1 MKIRDRELSI
11 PIIQG
16 GMGVGISLS
25 GLAGAVAACGG
36 MGVIS
41 AAHPG
46 YRDPDFYRDPLNV
59 NRRCLKEEIAKA
71 KEIAKGCGL
80 VGVNVMVAVQHYA
93 DYVRAAIEGGADAII
108 SGAGLPTELPQIAG
122 DSKVLLAPIVSSGRA
137 ARVICRAWERHGNRL
152 PDFVVV
158 EGSRA
163 GGHLGF
169 SAEELA
175 DGSAKPL
182 DEIVS
187 DVIETLRPYEEKCGR
202 KIPVFPAGGVYDGA
216 DIARLEKL
224 GAAGAQIATRFIATE
239 ECDAAPA
246 YKQAM
251 VDAKE
256 EDVRIIKSP
265 VGMPGRALFSPLIR
279 KVAELGRIA
288 PSRCLQ
294 CLRTCNPADTPY
306 CITQALIDAAK
317 GDWENGI
324 FFCGANVGRIDRI
337 TTVRELMDEL
347 VTEWR
352 NNR

>member
-46 YRDPDFYRDPLNV
+46 YRAPDFYHDPLQV
-59 NRRCLKEEIAKA
+59 NQHCLKEEIARA
-71 KEIAKGCGL
+71 KEISGGRGL

-93 DYVRAAIEGGADAII
+93 DYVRTAIEGGADAII

-122 DSKVLLAPIVSSGRA
+122 DSNVLLAPIVSSGRA

-169 SAEELA
+169 SPEELA
-175 DGSAKPL
+175 EGSAKSL
-182 DEIVS
+182 DEIVA
-187 DVIETLRPYEEKCGR
+187 DVIETLRPYEEKCGQ

-265 VGMPGRALFSPLIR
+265 VGMPGRALETPLIR
-279 KVAELGRIA
+279 RVAEQGRIA

-294 CLRTCNPADTPY
+294 CLRTCDPAVTPY
-306 CITQALIDAAK
+306 CITQALIDAAL
-317 GDWENGI
+317 GDWENGL

-347 VTEWR
+347 VDEWR

>member
-187 DVIETLRPYEEKCGR
+187 DVVETLRPYEEKCGR
-202 KIPVFPAGGVYDGA
+202 KIPVFPAGGVYDGQW
-216 DIARLEKL
+216 IM
-224 GAAGAQIATRFIATE
+224 ATSRWVTKV
-239 ECDAAPA
+239 
-246 YKQAM
+246 YKP
-251 VDAKE
+251 
-256 EDVRIIKSP
+256 SN
-265 VGMPGRALFSPLIR
+265 PL
-279 KVAELGRIA
+279 
-288 PSRCLQ
+288 P
-294 CLRTCNPADTPY
+294 RTGY
-306 CITQALIDAAK
+306 
-317 GDWENGI
+317 
-324 FFCGANVGRIDRI
+324 
-337 TTVRELMDEL
+337 
-347 VTEWR
+347 
-352 NNR
+352 

>member
-46 YRDPDFYRDPLNV
+46 YRAQ
-59 NRRCLKEEIAKA
+59 RCLKEEITRA
-71 KEIAKGCGL
+71 KEISGGRGL

-122 DSKVLLAPIVSSGRA
+122 DSNVLLAPIVSSGRA

-169 SAEELA
+169 SPEELA
-175 DGSAKPL
+175 EGSAKSL
-182 DEIVS
+182 DEIVV

-239 ECDAAPA
+239 E
-246 YKQAM
+246 
-251 VDAKE
+251 
-256 EDVRIIKSP
+256 
-265 VGMPGRALFSPLIR
+265 
-279 KVAELGRIA
+279 
-288 PSRCLQ
+288 
-294 CLRTCNPADTPY
+294 
-306 CITQALIDAAK
+306 
-317 GDWENGI
+317 
-324 FFCGANVGRIDRI
+324 
-337 TTVRELMDEL
+337 
-347 VTEWR
+347 
-352 NNR
+352 

>member
-1 MKIRDRELSI
+1 MAKDLE
-11 PIIQG
+11 
-16 GMGVGISLS
+16 
-25 GLAGAVAACGG
+25 
-36 MGVIS
+36 
-41 AAHPG
+41 
-46 YRDPDFYRDPLNV
+46 
-59 NRRCLKEEIAKA
+59 KEEIPAVSIHGDKSQGQRQQA
-71 KEIAKGCGL
+71 LRSFKSGR
-80 VGVNVMVAVQHYA
+80 VNVMVAVQHYA

-122 DSKVLLAPIVSSGRA
+122 DSNVLLAPIVSSGRA

-169 SAEELA
+169 SPEELA
-175 DGSAKPL
+175 EGSAKSL
-182 DEIVS
+182 DEIVV

-265 VGMPGRALFSPLIR
+265 VGMPGRALETPLIR
-279 KVAELGRIA
+279 RVAEQGRIA

-294 CLRTCNPADTPY
+294 CLRTCDPAVTPY
-306 CITQALIDAAK
+306 CITQALIDATL
-317 GDWENGI
+317 GDWENGL

-347 VTEWR
+347 VDEWR

>member
-187 DVIETLRPYEEKCGR
+187 DVVETLRPYEEKCGR

-239 ECDAAPA
+239 ECDATGLQAGHGGRKGRGCTDHQEPGGHARTGAVQSADPEGGGTGTDRSQPVPA
-246 YKQAM
+246 VSAYLQPRRHA
-251 VDAKE
+251 VLHH
-256 EDVRIIKSP
+256 
-265 VGMPGRALFSPLIR
+265 PGAH
-279 KVAELGRIA
+279 
-288 PSRCLQ
+288 
-294 CLRTCNPADTPY
+294 
-306 CITQALIDAAK
+306 
-317 GDWENGI
+317 
-324 FFCGANVGRIDRI
+324 
-337 TTVRELMDEL
+337 
-347 VTEWR
+347 
-352 NNR
+352 

>member
-1 MKIRDRELSI
+1 MKTRDRELSI

-46 YRDPDFYRDPLNV
+46 YRAPDFYRDPLQV
-59 NRRCLKEEIAKA
+59 NQRCLKEEITRA
-71 KEIAKGCGL
+71 KEISGGRGL

-122 DSKVLLAPIVSSGRA
+122 DSNVLLAPIVSSGRA

-169 SAEELA
+169 SPEELA
-175 DGSAKPL
+175 EGSAKSL
-182 DEIVS
+182 DEIVV

-239 ECDAAPA
+239 ECDAALA

-265 VGMPGRALFSPLIR
+265 VGMPGRALETPLIR
-279 KVAELGRIA
+279 RVAEQGRIA

-294 CLRTCNPADTPY
+294 CLRTCDPAVTPY
-306 CITQALIDAAK
+306 CITQALIDAAL
-317 GDWENGI
+317 GDWENGL

-347 VTEWR
+347 VDEWR

>member
-1 MKIRDRELSI
+1 M
-11 PIIQG
+11 
-16 GMGVGISLS
+16 
-25 GLAGAVAACGG
+25 
-36 MGVIS
+36 
-41 AAHPG
+41 
-46 YRDPDFYRDPLNV
+46 
-59 NRRCLKEEIAKA
+59 
-71 KEIAKGCGL
+71 
-80 VGVNVMVAVQHYA
+80 
-93 DYVRAAIEGGADAII
+93 
-108 SGAGLPTELPQIAG
+108 
-122 DSKVLLAPIVSSGRA
+122 
-137 ARVICRAWERHGNRL
+137 ICRAWERHGNRL

-187 DVIETLRPYEEKCGR
+187 DVVETLRPYEEKCGR

-288 PSRCLQ
+288 PSGACSVCAPATRRHAVLHYPRSLCCQGRLGEGTLF
-294 CLRTCNPADTPY
+294 LRRECGPY
-306 CITQALIDAAK
+306 
-317 GDWENGI
+317 
-324 FFCGANVGRIDRI
+324 
-337 TTVRELMDEL
+337 
-347 VTEWR
+347 
-352 NNR
+352 

>member
-122 DSKVLLAPIVSSGRA
+122 DSKVLLAPIVSSGTG
-137 ARVICRAWERHGNRL
+137 CPGDL
-152 PDFVVV
+152 P
-158 EGSRA
+158 G
-163 GGHLGF
+163 
-169 SAEELA
+169 
-175 DGSAKPL
+175 
-182 DEIVS
+182 
-187 DVIETLRPYEEKCGR
+187 
-202 KIPVFPAGGVYDGA
+202 
-216 DIARLEKL
+216 L
-224 GAAGAQIATRFIATE
+224 GAAWKP
-239 ECDAAPA
+239 PA
-246 YKQAM
+246 RLCGSGGQPC
-251 VDAKE
+251 
-256 EDVRIIKSP
+256 RRT
-265 VGMPGRALFSPLIR
+265 PGLL
-279 KVAELGRIA
+279 
-288 PSRCLQ
+288 C
-294 CLRTCNPADTPY
+294 
-306 CITQALIDAAK
+306 
-317 GDWENGI
+317 
-324 FFCGANVGRIDRI
+324 
-337 TTVRELMDEL
+337 
-347 VTEWR
+347 
-352 NNR
+352 